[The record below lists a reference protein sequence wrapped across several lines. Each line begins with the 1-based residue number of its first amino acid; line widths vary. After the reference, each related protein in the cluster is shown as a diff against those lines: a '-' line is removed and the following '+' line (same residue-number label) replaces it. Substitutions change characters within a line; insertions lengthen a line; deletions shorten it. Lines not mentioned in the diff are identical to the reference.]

1 MIVLFKLV
9 TGEEVI
15 GEIVDMHE
23 DKDRMILVNNPL
35 KVVYQ
40 QTPRGVPNTV
50 VARFMV
56 FGNPRNV
63 VINSQ
68 AVVAIS
74 EPRDTFI
81 AYYHSA
87 LKHYEDLDEEL
98 DEQLIYAS
106 KINEEE
112 SSEKAEKMVQD
123 IFTNILNNM
132 PRSKPN

>member
-1 MIVLFKLV
+1 
-9 TGEEVI
+9 
-15 GEIVDMHE
+15 
-23 DKDRMILVNNPL
+23 
-35 KVVYQ
+35 
-40 QTPRGVPNTV
+40 
-50 VARFMV
+50 MV

-63 VINSQ
+63 VINTQ

-81 AYYHSA
+81 TYYRSA

-98 DEQLIYAS
+98 DEQLLYAS
-106 KINEEE
+106 KINEDE